1 MKHVD
6 EILDEIIRIEKE
18 LKEGTTLQM
27 EKKTKFLPSA
37 EMQAEFEQYKKL
49 KTETGCSEFQ
59 ENRAKRLE
67 KLSTIERNSYIDASL
82 TGLNASIE
90 AAEELIMATKLGDIS
105 HALSLSYIATTYFG
119 KSRSWLYQRLNGHT
133 VNGKQAKF
141 SPEEKILFA
150 KALNELSIRLK
161 EASLKF
167 T

>member
-49 KTETGCSEFQ
+49 KTETGRSEFQ

-67 KLSTIERNSYIDASL
+67 KLSTSERD
-82 TGLNASIE
+82 
-90 AAEELIMATKLGDIS
+90 
-105 HALSLSYIATTYFG
+105 
-119 KSRSWLYQRLNGHT
+119 LY
-133 VNGKQAKF
+133 
-141 SPEEKILFA
+141 
-150 KALNELSIRLK
+150 
-161 EASLKF
+161 
-167 T
+167 